1 MATTLNS
8 TGIETSSDLSSLPE
22 GGAQP
27 SGIPFQPYIDAAY
40 VSESE
45 DRQKQLTAW
54 KSDATR
60 QLDSLILDWDGASK
74 GKDFDLGYD
83 PDPER
88 AKKRGIVSSYLS
100 IQNDGQPI
108 PGGELGPGMLRDRI
122 ANQRFGGRGVGS
134 DEAFYAEIAK
144 ESQTRKSTKELFD
157 GITEAST
164 LAAITGTVESP
175 DKATTF
181 EQWLE
186 KSKASGSFK
195 PGSEFSYR
203 EAWESVREQSLEN
216 MDRFGPQLQ
225 QVWQA
230 FKAGGAGTPSE
241 LGKALLLDVFT
252 RPMGTGSEGLSS
264 ALGEEIGKKDAF
276 ATAAEVYATLNPED
290 RAPFMDALG
299 QMADSL
305 SKEERATFFGNLALQ
320 SGRGIDRLLQNI
332 GSVPSSGSDLRGL
345 GDFVSGAGPT
355 GSELR
360 RDLDIPGMLEARNFA
375 SDVRRIEQGR
385 YNPIKSAF
393 HEGSPGWLEGGIY
406 QIPEALASTAVAL
419 TPYVGQIAI
428 YSSVQGTAYDTVRN
442 NLRPSMGDEKAS
454 AMAAE
459 WAPIIAAPTM
469 AIERLQASALLGRFP
484 LLEGTLNKITDQ
496 IRNTALRA
504 GTRMAAGAVEQT
516 ASEMVQDYLPS
527 VAQEMA
533 SAMEQEIPDV
543 KWRGQGGVFDGFW
556 TQFATTMV
564 SMSPLAVGSGIGGI
578 SAEGR
583 ARAFQAATDNQL
595 RAFGVNQAGID
606 SIRSAQGQSS
616 LNAAVDQA
624 LANRDPNSE
633 VAKAAVEAEDAE
645 IRKQLETAQLS
656 SDSGAFPMIVQSP
669 DGFIVSDKNTGATYG
684 PVATSGEAVALAQAN
699 FTAAQRIN
707 AEQVSYLSSMLDSV
721 SAASDGKTTTELDL
735 STVMTP
741 LMAQNLAP
749 GASNRIKD
757 QLSLIEKAQ
766 GLTEDFAGQVFGMSQ
781 TDFEMGQRQTINR
794 LFSGSSVATVFHEQW
809 HGQYAEALAT
819 GRISRDE
826 ALEFA
831 MTMDALFKQAK
842 NKRQLHLNLFPEG
855 ITADRVTDTMLD
867 EAISQI
873 AEAEVLRSRKGGSDR
888 EGEGRQNVQKIQSG
902 FVTRNIKS
910 LAGKGMRSAKKFS
923 SLFDAVRQYFGVAMG
938 RALVIR
944 QADRNRKF
952 DRAKYDQM
960 ISRIT
965 GLTDQDAV
973 ATEAAKVGKEIVG
986 DSTMTSDPSF
996 SVGPEIIDPL
1006 ISNAV
1011 DRVSDPK
1018 QKASMMNRLVDK
1030 LNQLKLFAATGEPLF
1045 GDRSLTQEEFSRQM
1059 VNLENERISIREEF
1073 DSRMESINDI
1083 PGANLQA
1090 EQARA
1095 RRDRDNAL
1103 ARVDFKEE
1111 RLSSRMALAD
1121 QKQTTIDGLAIFDGI
1136 LSVLPT
1142 DLRGKVG
1149 GYTKLASLTTP
1160 EAQRKYLEGRIEKAS
1175 GIIDDYLKK
1184 EYGRLFDKLLERA
1197 KPIKGKPGERPSGKA
1212 GADVHSLFDTIRE
1225 AMTWDDAQLQSH
1237 LAGIDAELNDPNNPT
1252 DAAREAH
1259 LTLEAGLLPLVSD
1272 WKNADAARRAGAL
1285 ESATSVFE
1293 AGYAK
1298 FKLAKLLEKEDRD
1311 IRKAALEADTGLS
1324 GTREERDQRFEED
1337 NKIKGRLKDF
1347 TLSLGSFEQI
1357 LDYVFGRDSKEAIRI
1372 ADLEREASNQKEDNI
1387 QGKMDGVD
1395 NLFTSIAGSE
1405 YQGTVARYN
1414 LSQKSMTVGGQ
1425 RLSEMEAI
1433 AATMMWMQQD
1443 GKRHMEG
1450 RKDGDGNFIHKGVG
1464 NDGKNWH
1471 YDQSFI
1477 DEIESKLSDE
1487 AKAVRAFLMDQYAK
1501 EYDEINPTF
1510 RDLYGIDLPKNALY
1524 SPITVKQ
1531 QLQKGQMADPVT
1543 GQLQSGTSNTPG
1555 SLRTRG
1561 SSISEPNF
1569 RDALQTYIAHTKQM
1583 AHWQAY
1589 APFMK
1594 EVSFL
1599 RNREL
1604 GNAVEAKAGEEG
1616 LSVMRDWLNFFEA
1629 GGTRD
1634 ASAHLEM
1641 NQTMNRMAGR
1651 AASAA
1656 LVGRMSVLAIQATQL
1671 GAAMAEMPMGAFL
1684 KRFGKLITGQ
1694 LGWGKAINSEYIQRR
1709 KAEMPVVVRHAMD
1722 ALAASK
1728 PNQLKH
1734 QVQRMGRLIGGADAL
1749 FTAGTYAMVY
1759 DYQLSQAKQNGMS
1772 QAEAE
1777 AFATKAAERVTDRVA
1792 QPTRAATRSLFEN
1805 TAGGP
1810 ALRILWSFASD
1821 ARQKLA
1827 LALWR
1832 AVDPKRSLGEKARAV
1847 ALTWVVNGM
1856 IASMIR
1862 AVLKDIRTDDDEET
1876 DEKIYSPRALIL
1888 SSLTG
1893 PLQGVPF
1900 LGGEIESAIYG
1911 ASGEYLPGGN
1921 LLGGLPQSF
1930 KAATRVTDWGD
1941 AKPDE
1946 VMRDIDQMLSGLAL
1960 FNDTISAASSVSHLI
1975 RDAYGI
1981 VENAVD

>member
-1 MATTLNS
+1 MATTLTN

-22 GGAQP
+22 GGSQP

-40 VSESE
+40 VTEAE
-45 DRQKQLTAW
+45 DRQKKITGW
-54 KSDATR
+54 KTDATR
-60 QLDSLILDWDGASK
+60 QLDSLILDWDNASK
-74 GKDFDLGYD
+74 GKDFELGYD

-88 AKKRGIVSSYLS
+88 AKKRGIVSSYLT
-100 IQNDGQPI
+100 IQNNGQPI
-108 PGGELGPGMLRDRI
+108 PGGDLGPGLFRDRI
-122 ANQRFGGRGVGS
+122 AVQRFGGRGVGS
-134 DEAFYAEIAK
+134 DDAFYAEIAK
-144 ESQTRKSTKELFD
+144 ESSERKSTKELFD
-157 GITEAST
+157 GITQEST
-164 LAAITGTVESP
+164 LAAITATVEGP
-175 DKATTF
+175 DKAGTF
-181 EQWLE
+181 DKWLE
-186 KSKASGSFK
+186 KAKTSGSFK

-203 EAWESVREQSLEN
+203 EAWETIREQSMEN
-216 MDRFGPQLQ
+216 MDRFGPQLD
-225 QVWQA
+225 QVWKA

-241 LGKALLLDVFT
+241 VGKSLLLDVFT

-264 ALGEEIGKKDAF
+264 STGEEVEKKDAF
-276 ATAAEVYATLNPED
+276 AIAAEVYQTLDPDD
-290 RAPFMDALG
+290 RAAFMDALG
-299 QMADSL
+299 QMADSQP
-305 SKEERATFFGNLALQ
+305 KEERAKFFSNLNLQ
-320 SGRGIDRLLQNI
+320 SGRGIDRLIQNI
-332 GSVPSSGSDLRGL
+332 GSVPGSGTDIVGL

-355 GSELR
+355 GSQIR
-360 RDLDIPGMLEARNFA
+360 RDLDIPGMIEARNFA

-393 HEGSPGWLEGGIY
+393 GEGDPGWLESGIY
-406 QIPEALASTAVAL
+406 GIPEVFASTAVAAV
-419 TPYVGQIAI
+419 PYVGQVAI
-428 YSSVQGTAYDTVRN
+428 FSSVEGTAYDTVRN
-442 NLRPSMGDEKAS
+442 NLRPKLGDEKAS

-469 AIERLQASALLGRFP
+469 AIEKLQAASLLGKFP
-484 LLEGTLNKITDQ
+484 ILEKTLNRITDQ
-496 IRNTALRA
+496 ISNTALRA
-504 GTRMAAGAVEQT
+504 GTRMVAGSVEQT

-527 VAQEMA
+527 IAQDMA
-533 SAMEQEIPDV
+533 NAMEEQIPDV
-543 KWRGQGGVFDGFW
+543 QWRGKGGVFDGFW

-564 SMSPLAVGSGIGGI
+564 SMSPLAVGTGAGAI

-583 ARAFQAATDNQL
+583 ARAFQSATDNQL
-595 RAFGVNQAGID
+595 RAFGVKQSGID
-606 SIRSAQGQSS
+606 AIRNAQGQSS
-616 LNAAVDQA
+616 LNTAVNSA
-624 LANRDPNSE
+624 LVDRDPNSE
-633 VAKAAVEAEDAE
+633 LAKAAVEAEDAE
-645 IRKQLETAQLS
+645 VRRQLQEATVL
-656 SDSGAFPMIVQSP
+656 SDSGAFPTIVQSP
-669 DGFIVSDKNTGATYG
+669 DGFIVSDKSTGATYG
-684 PVATSGEAVALAQAN
+684 PVATSGEAVALAQSN
-699 FTAAQRIN
+699 FSAAKRIN
-707 AEQVSYLSSMLDSV
+707 DEQVAYLGSMLDAV
-721 SAASDGKTTTELDL
+721 ASSPDGKTTTELDL

-757 QLSLIEKAQ
+757 QLSLIERAQ

-781 TDFEMGQRQTINR
+781 TDFETGQRQTINR
-794 LFSGSSVATVFHEQW
+794 LFSGSSVATVFHEKW

-819 GRISRDE
+819 GRITRDE

-855 ITADRVTDTMLD
+855 ITSEGVTDTMLD

-873 AEAEVLRSRKGGSDR
+873 AEAEVLKSRQGGR
-888 EGEGRQNVQKIQSG
+888 NETGEGRQNVQNIKSG
-902 FVTRNIKS
+902 FVTKNINS
-910 LAGKGMRSAKKFS
+910 LTGKGMRSAKKFS

-938 RALVIR
+938 RAIVMR
-944 QADRNRKF
+944 QAERSGQF
-952 DRAKYDQM
+952 DRSKYDEM

-973 ATEAAKVGKEIVG
+973 ANEASKVGQDIVG

-1006 ISNAV
+1006 ISNAIN
-1011 DRVSDPK
+1011 RVQDPK
-1018 QKASMMNRLVDK
+1018 QKARMMGNIVTRLQK
-1030 LNQLKLFAATGEPLF
+1030 LRQFVEARGVAFNFDAF
-1045 GDRSLTQEEFSRQM
+1045 GKQFEGTFSD
-1059 VNLENERISIREEF
+1059 EKTSI
-1073 DSRMESINDI
+1073 
-1083 PGANLQA
+1083 L
-1090 EQARA
+1090 
-1095 RRDRDNAL
+1095 NAL
-1103 ARVDFKEE
+1103 ATLD
-1111 RLSSRMALAD
+1111 A
-1121 QKQTTIDGLAIFDGI
+1121 I
-1136 LSVLPT
+1136 LSAMPP
-1142 DLRGKVG
+1142 DLRGRVG
-1149 GYTKLASLTTP
+1149 GYTNLAKQDTD
-1160 EAQRKYLEGRIEKAS
+1160 EKRRDYLKRRLNTAERV
-1175 GIIDDYLKK
+1175 IDQYLKK
-1184 EYGRLFDKLLERA
+1184 EYGRLFDKLLDRA
-1197 KPIKGKPGERPSGKA
+1197 KPVKGKPGERPSGKA

-1225 AMTWDDAQLQSH
+1225 AMTWDDAQLQAR
-1237 LAGIDAELNDPNNPT
+1237 LAGIDAELNDPNNPP

-1259 LTLEAGLLPLVSD
+1259 LTLELGLLPLVSD
-1272 WKNADAARRAGAL
+1272 WKNADAARRSGAL

-1324 GTREERDQRFEED
+1324 GTREERDKRFEDD

-1347 TLSLGSFEQI
+1347 SLSLGSFEMI

-1372 ADLEREASNQKEDNI
+1372 ADLERQASNQKEDNV
-1387 QGKMDGVD
+1387 QGKMDGID
-1395 NLFTSIAGSE
+1395 NLFTNLAGSQ
-1405 YQGTVARYN
+1405 YQGTVTRYN
-1414 LSQKSMTVGGQ
+1414 LSQKSMAVAGQ
-1425 RLSEMEAI
+1425 SLSEMEAI
-1433 AATMMWMQQD
+1433 AATLMWMQED
-1443 GKRHMEG
+1443 GRRHMEG

-1471 YDQSFI
+1471 YDQAFI
-1477 DEIESKLSDE
+1477 DEIDSKLSDE
-1487 AKAVRAFLMDQYAK
+1487 AKAVRVFLMDQYAK
-1501 EYDEINPTF
+1501 EYAEINPTF
-1510 RDLYGIDLPKNALY
+1510 RALYGIDLPKNALY

-1543 GQLQSGTSNTPG
+1543 GQAQSGASNTPG

-1569 RDALQTYIAHTKQM
+1569 RDAIQTYIAHTKQM

-1604 GNAVEAKAGEEG
+1604 GNAIEAKSGEEG
-1616 LSVMRDWLNFFEA
+1616 LSVLRSWMDFFEA
-1629 GGTRD
+1629 GGARD

-1651 AASAA
+1651 AAGAA

-1684 KRFGKLITGQ
+1684 KRFAKLTTGQ

-1728 PNQLKH
+1728 PNQIKH
-1734 QVQRMGRLIGGADAL
+1734 QVQRMGRLIGGADAI

-1759 DYQLSQAKQNGMS
+1759 DYQLSQAKENGMS
-1772 QAEAE
+1772 GAEAE
-1777 AFATKAAERVTDRVA
+1777 EFATRAAERVTERVA
-1792 QPTRAATRSLFEN
+1792 QPTRAGTRSLFEN

-1832 AVDPKRSLGEKARAV
+1832 VADPNRSLGEKARAV
-1847 ALTWVVNGM
+1847 AMTWIVNGM
-1856 IASMIR
+1856 IATMIR
-1862 AVLKDIRTDDDEET
+1862 AVMKDIRTDDDDET

-1900 LGGEIESAIYG
+1900 LGAEIESAIYG
-1911 ASGEYLPGGN
+1911 ASGEYLPGGT
-1921 LLGGLPQSF
+1921 LLGGLPQAF

-1946 VMRDIDQMLSGLAL
+1946 VIRDIDQIISGLAL